1 MRNKKTTLVIGIL
14 LTVLLMSCD
23 PCIYHGH
30 GNLGPD
36 DPGTPGNE
44 SFAVNTIDT
53 TGDILVLS
61 SARWIDDSGQFVL
74 SLDYGEISKD
84 AVASVHI
91 DGDEI
96 KSPDNSVSYSV
107 SKTDVGCDFTFA
119 GMPTGEHVILISL
132 QATGTQMGVGS
143 ISLRVEIP
151 YQISF
156 S

>member
-30 GNLGPD
+30 GDLGPD
-36 DPGTPGNE
+36 EPGTTGNE
-44 SFAVNTIDT
+44 SFAVNTIDA

-61 SARWIDDSGQFVL
+61 DARWIEDSGQFVL

-84 AVASVHI
+84 AVTSVHI

-96 KSPDNSVSYSV
+96 IAPDTTVSYSV
-107 SKTDVGCDFTFA
+107 SKTDKGCAFTFS

-132 QATGTQMGVGS
+132 QETGTQMGVGS